1 MYDVSGADPET
12 ERLVNLLKVTL
23 KILGISLREVARRL
37 DMSPGYVSKLLA
49 GVIEVRLDHVIR
61 ICRAAEIEP
70 VEFFALAYPR
80 HPAAGSPGATRAREL
95 LKNVELQTPAAA
107 RAPARPPASAF
118 SEEQLQDALKATLEK
133 MLGRNSRS

>member
-1 MYDVSGADPET
+1 MYDVSVADPET
-12 ERLVNLLKVTL
+12 ERLVHLLKVTL

-37 DMSPGYVSKLLA
+37 DMSPGYVSKLLG
-49 GVIEVRLDHVIR
+49 GVNEVRLDHVIR

-80 HPAAGSPGATRAREL
+80 HPAAGSPGGTRVREL

-107 RAPARPPASAF
+107 RAAAPTLASRF
-118 SEEQLQDALKATLEK
+118 SEDQLHDMLKSTLEK
-133 MLGRNSRS
+133 MLGRNSRG

>member
-1 MYDVSGADPET
+1 LYDVSVTDPET

-37 DMSPGYVSKLLA
+37 DMSPSYVSKLLT
-49 GVIEVRLDHVIR
+49 GVNEVRLDHVIR

-80 HPAAGSPGATRAREL
+80 HPVKGTPGGSRAREL
-95 LKNVELQTPAAA
+95 LKNVELQTPAAP
-107 RAPARPPASAF
+107 APTLKASF
-118 SEEQLQDALKATLEK
+118 SDEQIHDMLKATLEK
-133 MLGRNSRS
+133 MLGRNLGT